1 VEVSAQEITKT
12 HYCKAP
18 GSRRRWIA
26 PRPRPERARRAASAA
41 EKAADAIEDEY
52 REGLA
57 RATSLARS

>member
-1 VEVSAQEITKT
+1 VDRA
-12 HYCKAP
+12 KAK
-18 GSRRRWIA
+18 A
-26 PRPRPERARRAASAA
+26 ERARRAASAA